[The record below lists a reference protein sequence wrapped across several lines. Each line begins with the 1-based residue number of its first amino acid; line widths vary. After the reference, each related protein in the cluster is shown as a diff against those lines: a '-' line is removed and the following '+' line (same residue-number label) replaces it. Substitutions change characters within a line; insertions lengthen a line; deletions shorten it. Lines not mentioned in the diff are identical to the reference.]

1 MNPFTTNAALQVLG
15 LPRLCEAQYEALGR
29 TPSDEAFLQG
39 LIDLAF
45 QARMREEKRTRAM
58 HAAYLDGRDWTSRDE
73 VTWRQPLAE
82 VPMPDGDAIRRTAI
96 EEVRHARDTAMSK
109 RWLQAAL
116 IGIVGKTPCTD
127 QAIALEQD
135 ALSEPATYRP
145 RALSAAA

>member
-1 MNPFTTNAALQVLG
+1 
-15 LPRLCEAQYEALGR
+15 
-29 TPSDEAFLQG
+29 
-39 LIDLAF
+39 
-45 QARMREEKRTRAM
+45 
-58 HAAYLDGRDWTSRDE
+58 
-73 VTWRQPLAE
+73 
-82 VPMPDGDAIRRTAI
+82 MPDGDAIRRTAI

-135 ALSEPATYRP
+135 ALSEPVTFRP